1 MALPVLNNP
10 NYEMVLPST
19 GEKIEY
25 RPFLVKEQKILM
37 MALESKDTSSQTR
50 AITDIIQNCTFG
62 KLDDKLEKLPTYDI
76 EYMFLQIRCKSVGET
91 VELMIT
97 CPDDEETKVPVSIN
111 LEDINIMKTEGHS
124 EIVMITDTIGLT
136 MKHPT
141 MKQIMSYDLVNMD
154 GIESSFGIIND
165 CLVNV
170 VNQDEVWEDWS
181 DKEVQDFIE
190 QMTTDQ
196 FVKVTDFFT
205 TMPKLKHIVK
215 VTNPNTGVESEVAL
229 EGMQSFLE

>member
-19 GEKIEY
+19 GEKIEF

-37 MALESKDTSSQTR
+37 MALESKDTSAQTR
-50 AITDIIQNCTFG
+50 AITDIIENCTFG
-62 KLDDKLEKLPTYDI
+62 KLTDKLSSLPTYDI

-111 LEDINIMKTEGHS
+111 LEEINVMKTEGHS
-124 EIVMITDTIGLT
+124 EIVMITDTIGMT

-141 MKQIMSYDLVNMD
+141 MKQIMSYDLANMD

-170 VNQDEVWEDWS
+170 FSQDEVWEDWS

-196 FVKVTDFFT
+196 FVKVTNFFT

>member
-170 VNQDEVWEDWS
+170 FNQDEVWEDWS

>member
-1 MALPVLNNP
+1 MNLPVLNTP
-10 NYEMVLPST
+10 NHEMTIPST
-19 GEKIEY
+19 GEKVTY

-37 MALESKDTSSQTR
+37 MALESKDTSAQTR
-50 AITDIIQNCTFG
+50 AITDIIENCTFG
-62 KLDDKLEKLPTYDI
+62 KLTDKLSSLPTYDI

-111 LEDINIMKTEGHS
+111 LEEINVMKTEGHS
-124 EIVMITDTIGLT
+124 ETIMITDTIGLT

-141 MKQIMSYDLVNMD
+141 MKQIMSYDLANMD
-154 GIESSFGIIND
+154 GIESSFGVIND

-170 VNQDEVWEDWS
+170 FNQDEVWEDWS

-215 VTNPNTGVESEVAL
+215 VTNPNTGVESEIAL

>member
-37 MALESKDTSSQTR
+37 MALESKDTSAQTR

-62 KLDDKLEKLPTYDI
+62 KLNDKLEKLPTYDI

-91 VELMIT
+91 VELIIT
-97 CPDDEETKVPVSIN
+97 CPDDEETKVPVTIN
-111 LEDINIMKTEGHS
+111 LEDINIIKTEGHS
-124 EIVMITDTIGLT
+124 ETIMITDSIGLT

-141 MKQIMSYDLVNMD
+141 MKQIMSYDLANMD

-170 VNQDEVWEDWS
+170 FNQDEVWEDWS

-196 FVKVTDFFT
+196 FVKVTNFFT

>member
-19 GEKIEY
+19 GEKIEF

-37 MALESKDTSSQTR
+37 MALESKDTSAQTR
-50 AITDIIQNCTFG
+50 AITDIIENCTFG
-62 KLDDKLEKLPTYDI
+62 KLTDKLSSLPTYDI

-111 LEDINIMKTEGHS
+111 LEDINVIKTEGHS
-124 EIVMITDTIGLT
+124 ETVMITDTIGMT

-141 MKQIMSYDLVNMD
+141 MKQIMSYDLAKMD

-170 VNQDEVWEDWS
+170 FSQDEVWEDWS

>member
-141 MKQIMSYDLVNMD
+141 MKQIMSYDLANMD

-170 VNQDEVWEDWS
+170 FNQDEVWEDWS

>member
-170 VNQDEVWEDWS
+170 FNQDEVWEDWS

-215 VTNPNTGVESEVAL
+215 VTNPNTGVESEIAL

>member
-19 GEKIEY
+19 GEKIEF

-37 MALESKDTSSQTR
+37 MALESKDTSAQTR
-50 AITDIIQNCTFG
+50 AITDIIENCTFG
-62 KLDDKLEKLPTYDI
+62 KLTDKLSSLPTYDI

-111 LEDINIMKTEGHS
+111 LEDINVIKTEGHS
-124 EIVMITDTIGLT
+124 ETVMITDTIGMT

-141 MKQIMSYDLVNMD
+141 MKQIMSYDLANMD

-170 VNQDEVWEDWS
+170 FSQDEVWEDWS

-215 VTNPNTGVESEVAL
+215 VTNPNTGVESEIAL